1 MNIKINENRT
11 IGFNQIYGSIFNQYG
26 DKIIQVTY
34 QISSN
39 NKELFVDRLENRTFG
54 SDEEENRLTFKGAAH
69 AFLCTLVALEKL
81 AENITDDFKI
91 SLFPAYI
98 TGGTRDLTKLKEYYK
113 SIGLTKQNNGTYS
126 TTIRKFLDNCFN
138 VKPSEE
144 IKVLLN
150 ELRATYTM
158 KKSHDNFTLEEKLSD
173 EELEKLILEL
183 AGKK

>member
-113 SIGLTKQNNGTYS
+113 SIGLIKQNNGTYS
-126 TTIRKFLDNCFN
+126 TTIRKFLDKNC
-138 VKPSEE
+138 E
-144 IKVLLN
+144 
-150 ELRATYTM
+150 R
-158 KKSHDNFTLEEKLSD
+158 
-173 EELEKLILEL
+173 
-183 AGKK
+183 